1 MPNEFDDRG
10 PDPNHDR
17 PYENP
22 QAPRPFDP
30 AAPSAFQ
37 GHEFSNEP
45 VETVLAPGFDDPI
58 IDPETGEVTVLVRN
72 RDEEDRAVAEKVDLS
87 TEYPKRVKLHES
99 HTVVQRRVPMQGFLR
114 DSETGHLK
122 GIEQAPPVV
131 SFPGEWPK
139 WVLVHES
146 HVVKQGEHNEV
157 VQGFEEAHRDRSNG
171 KFSVLVRNPEDEK
184 RALGA
189 KVDDGRG
196 VEGKAYAAPEDAFQ
210 LRPANDDKNPHGQT
224 ALPGDIAAM
233 HAADQKK
240 SADKAEAERRQSPQP
255 FVKPIPGTAEP
266 EKKVLEPAQD

>member
-1 MPNEFDDRG
+1 MLKCRRNSSDEIGEFTMSNEFDDRG

-17 PYENP
+17 PSRSD
-22 QAPRPFDP
+22 RPFDP

-37 GHEFSNEP
+37 DHEFSNEP
-45 VETVLAPGFDDPI
+45 VETVLAPGFDAPI
-58 IDPETGEVTVLVRN
+58 VDPETGEVTVLVRN
-72 RDEEDRAVAEKVDLS
+72 KDEEDRAVAEKVDLS

-122 GIEQAPPVV
+122 GIEQAPPAV

-146 HVVKQGEHNEV
+146 HVVKQGDNNQV

-189 KVDDGRG
+189 KAD
-196 VEGKAYAAPEDAFQ
+196 
-210 LRPANDDKNPHGQT
+210 
-224 ALPGDIAAM
+224 
-233 HAADQKK
+233 AADQKK
-240 SADKAEAERRQSPQP
+240 VAEKAEAERKSALLPP
-255 FVKPIPGTAEP
+255 AKPLPGTLAP
-266 EKKVLEPAQD
+266 EKKVLEPLRD

>member
-10 PDPNHDR
+10 LPRNPNLPLGHPANHGDQPDVDR
-17 PYENP
+17 SFDRAASGRPLDRRGP
-22 QAPRPFDP
+22 AFDRPFDP

-37 GHEFSNEP
+37 GHELSNEP

-58 IDPETGEVTVLVRN
+58 VDPETGEVTVIVRN
-72 RDEEDRAVAEKVDLS
+72 KDEEDRAVAEKVDLS

-146 HVVKQGEHNEV
+146 HVVKQGDNNEV

-189 KVDDGRG
+189 KAD
-196 VEGKAYAAPEDAFQ
+196 
-210 LRPANDDKNPHGQT
+210 
-224 ALPGDIAAM
+224 
-233 HAADQKK
+233 AADQKK
-240 SADKAEAERRQSPQP
+240 VADKAESERKQAVEKSEAERKSTLMPP
-255 FVKPIPGTAEP
+255 AKPLPGTVVP
-266 EKKVLEPAQD
+266 EKKVLEPIRD